1 VKPEDI
7 QKMMEQAQQMQSRV
21 SQLQSELAARSFEAS
36 SGGGMVTARVSGAL
50 RVLDIQ
56 IEPALMQDGDREM
69 LQDLCAAAVNAAFT
83 KAQEYVQ
90 QQMQQLS
97 FGGPGGPG
105 FPAPPGGEGDA

>member
-1 VKPEDI
+1 MKPEDL

-21 SQLQSELAARSFEAS
+21 SQLQSELATRSFEAS
-36 SGGGMVTARVSGAL
+36 SGGGMVTASVSGAL

-56 IEPALMQDGDREM
+56 IEPTLMKDADREM
-69 LQDLCAAAVNAAFT
+69 IQDLCAAAVNAAFS

-97 FGGPGGPG
+97 LSGLGGLG
-105 FPAPPGGEGDA
+105 FPAASGGQGDT